1 MQYERFEK
9 RWFERSKTLK
19 DVKDKFSAGQVT
31 IIGGSEL
38 FHGAP
43 IMSLKA
49 ASRIA
54 SMIYFASP
62 NEDKG
67 VADRLKS
74 SLLSFVW
81 VPFDDLDGYVA
92 KSEAVLI
99 GPGMMRSHVREHGY
113 VCDDEGQKTR
123 KLTVDLLRKYPNKKW
138 IVDGGSLQVVT
149 LKDLPTGVIVTP
161 NQKEFEMLFDEKLE
175 SNIEQR
181 MVQVERLAR
190 DNKLVILTKDETS
203 VVSDGKRTV
212 VIDGGNDGMIKGGVG
227 DVTAGVILG
236 FLAKDDPVDAVS
248 FGSYLVKEA
257 GKNLLKER
265 GLMFNADDLA
275 NEVPKVFGSL

>member
-1 MQYERFEK
+1 MKLEK
-9 RWFERSKTLK
+9 FDKGWFERSKTLK
-19 DVKDKFSAGQVT
+19 GVRDKFSAGQVT
-31 IIGGSEL
+31 IVGGSEL

-74 SLLSFVW
+74 ELLSFVW

-123 KLTVDLLRKYPNKKW
+123 RLTIELLQKYPDKKW
-138 IVDGGSLQVVT
+138 IIDGGSLQVVT
-149 LKDLPTGVIVTP
+149 LKDLPAGVIVTP

-175 SNIEQR
+175 ESIDLRLE
-181 MVQVERLAR
+181 QVERLAKA
-190 DNKLVILTKDETS
+190 NKLVILTKDETS
-203 VVSDGKRTV
+203 IVSDGNRTV
-212 VIDGGNDGMIKGGVG
+212 TIEGGNDGMVKGGVG

-248 FGSYLVKEA
+248 FGSYIVKEA
-257 GKNLLKER
+257 GKNLLNER

-275 NEVPKVFGSL
+275 NEVPRVFVSL